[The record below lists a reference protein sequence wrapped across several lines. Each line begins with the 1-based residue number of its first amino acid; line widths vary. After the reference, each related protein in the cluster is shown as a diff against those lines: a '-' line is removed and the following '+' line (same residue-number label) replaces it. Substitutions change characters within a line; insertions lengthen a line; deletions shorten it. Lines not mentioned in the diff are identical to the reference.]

1 MLVLNYLCY
10 TERMSGGRPPR
21 GYTIVEVMIF
31 TAVSGLLLVSSM
43 ALISGQQNKT
53 QFSQGTR
60 EAESQIQDI
69 INNIATGYYQNVG
82 NLRCSSGTS
91 PADTPQIIS
100 SPSDQ
105 RGTSQGCTFIGHV
118 LHFSPDGNE
127 FAFKDYVIVGRQ
139 FYETAAGTKQNVDNL
154 DAAKPTAIATPQP
167 GRSTVDASVVTTLP
181 YGLRVQ
187 RVTYDIG
194 AGPVQAGSI
203 AFFSSF
209 VQFSNGLQQS
219 GAQSVDL
226 VIVPGSLL
234 NDSSANTI
242 TYIQSIRDT
251 SVKNPVNG
259 AKICLE
265 SGGTNQYAVISIGAN
280 GRASTTLDV
289 YTKGSPQTFGVC
301 V

>member
-1 MLVLNYLCY
+1 MVKFLCY
-10 TERMSGGRPPR
+10 TERMRGGRPPR

-82 NLRCSSGTS
+82 NLSCTAGTGS
-91 PADTPQIIS
+91 TDTPQIINS
-100 SPSDQ
+100 ASDR
-105 RGTSQGCTFIGHV
+105 RGTNQGCTFIGHV
-118 LHFSPDGNE
+118 LQFAPDGNE

-139 FYETAAGTKQNVDNL
+139 FYVTPAGTKQNVDNL
-154 DAAKPTAIATPQP
+154 DAASPTAIATPQP
-167 GRSTVDASVVTTLP
+167 GRSTVEASVVTTLP

-187 RVTYDIG
+187 RVTYDNGGGNI
-194 AGPVQAGSI
+194 PVGSL

-209 VQFSNGLQQS
+209 VQFSSGLQQS

-226 VIVPGSLL
+226 VIVPGSSL
-234 NDSSANTI
+234 NDSSAAAITQIQGIRNT
-242 TYIQSIRDT
+242 SI
-251 SVKNPVNG
+251 KNPING

-265 SGGTNQYAVISIGAN
+265 SGGTNQYAVISVGAN
-280 GRASTTLDV
+280 GRATTALNV
-289 YTKGSPQTFGVC
+289 YTKGSEPGGVC
-301 V
+301 T